1 MRTLNLT
8 MPIKANSD
16 SLYIS
21 SLGMSMAELKE
32 HLRPASEKAKQ
43 DAWAKNTYIT
53 YYDEKLCPDT
63 SYAIH
68 EYRDRKELV
77 KLDNS
82 NAQLIKIL

>member
-8 MPIKANSD
+8 MPIKANPD

-21 SLGMSMAELKE
+21 SLGMSMAELRE
-32 HLRPASEKAKQ
+32 HLRPVSEKAREN
-43 DAWAKNTYIT
+43 AWAKNSYIT
-53 YYDEKLCPDT
+53 YYDETLCPDV

-77 KLDNS
+77 RLENG
-82 NAQLIKIL
+82 NAHLVKVL

>member
-1 MRTLNLT
+1 MRTLNLN
-8 MPIKANSD
+8 MPIKANPD

-21 SLGMSMAELKE
+21 SLGMSAAELRE

-53 YYDEKLCPDT
+53 YYDETLCPDT

-68 EYRDRKELV
+68 EYSDRKELV
-77 KLDNS
+77 KLENG
-82 NAQLIKIL
+82 NANLIKIL